1 MPDATLTLSK
11 DGVTGG
17 SVTTPAAT
25 VPVADILS
33 ASYGNLSKETASQAI
48 ATLRQALASAAR
60 YKGFARYLTGTDQ
73 TVELKNDDL
82 TLQISS
88 HGGMISSAIL
98 NHYNRYDSTAVD
110 LMVKN
115 VDSYSFTL
123 QTPTQR
129 FLTSEFYFTPTEITD
144 STVTM
149 QLNLGDGATWALR
162 YSLPS
167 QGYTVRMEILQ
178 NGMQAIIPAS
188 TAEMD
193 FQWNQK
199 MARNEA
205 GKMFEERN
213 SALYYMFVNGDVE
226 NLKENSSQAKEV
238 KERIKWIGYKNQFFT
253 ALLVADQNF
262 TSAQFDSEVL
272 EHDPGYLKQMST
284 EATLEYNSSN
294 PTPAAFTFFFG
305 PNSYPLLS
313 DLQDELAPGQ
323 NLHLTNLI
331 PLGWALFR
339 WINTLIVIPVFDFL
353 GKYITN
359 YGIIILILT
368 IFIKIILFP
377 FTYKSYMSQAKMRVL
392 APEIKEINDKY
403 PGNENAMKRQQ
414 ETMALYSRAGASPF
428 SGCLPML
435 LQLPILIAMFNFFP
449 SAIELRGEPFLW
461 AKDLSAPDAIISWST
476 NIPLI
481 SSTFG
486 NHISLFCLLMTVVN
500 IIYTRINMQ
509 SQPGGN
515 SMPGMKWMM
524 YLMPVMFLVF
534 FNNYASGLSYYYFL
548 SLLITIAQT
557 FVFRKVVDEE
567 KVRATMKENAKK
579 PRKKSGF
586 MARLEEAQRKQQ
598 AMLREQEKQRA
609 KNRR

>member
-1 MPDATLTLSK
+1 MDKNTLTGVLLMGAVILGFMWLKKPSQEEIERQRELAEEQARQAQEAAENQPVLTIDSVSDLEKAQIAATVEQLGTLDTLTGARTLQMPDATLTLSK

-213 SALYYMFVNGDVE
+213 SALYYMVVNGDVE

-238 KERIKWIGYKNQFFT
+238 KERIK
-253 ALLVADQNF
+253 
-262 TSAQFDSEVL
+262 
-272 EHDPGYLKQMST
+272 
-284 EATLEYNSSN
+284 
-294 PTPAAFTFFFG
+294 
-305 PNSYPLLS
+305 
-313 DLQDELAPGQ
+313 
-323 NLHLTNLI
+323 
-331 PLGWALFR
+331 
-339 WINTLIVIPVFDFL
+339 
-353 GKYITN
+353 
-359 YGIIILILT
+359 
-368 IFIKIILFP
+368 
-377 FTYKSYMSQAKMRVL
+377 
-392 APEIKEINDKY
+392 
-403 PGNENAMKRQQ
+403 
-414 ETMALYSRAGASPF
+414 
-428 SGCLPML
+428 
-435 LQLPILIAMFNFFP
+435 
-449 SAIELRGEPFLW
+449 
-461 AKDLSAPDAIISWST
+461 
-476 NIPLI
+476 
-481 SSTFG
+481 
-486 NHISLFCLLMTVVN
+486 
-500 IIYTRINMQ
+500 
-509 SQPGGN
+509 
-515 SMPGMKWMM
+515 
-524 YLMPVMFLVF
+524 
-534 FNNYASGLSYYYFL
+534 
-548 SLLITIAQT
+548 
-557 FVFRKVVDEE
+557 
-567 KVRATMKENAKK
+567 
-579 PRKKSGF
+579 
-586 MARLEEAQRKQQ
+586 
-598 AMLREQEKQRA
+598 
-609 KNRR
+609 

>member
-1 MPDATLTLSK
+1 MDKNTLTGVLLMGAVILGFMWLNKPSQEEIERQRELAEEQARQAQKAAENQPVLTIDSVSDMEKAQIAATVEQLGTLDTLTGARTLQMPDAILTLSK

-33 ASYGNLSKETASQAI
+33 ASYGHLSKETASQAI

-60 YKGFARYLTGTDQ
+60 YKGFARYLTGTDR

-238 KERIKWIGYKNQFFT
+238 KERVKWIGYKNQFFT

-294 PTPAAFTFFFG
+294 PAPAAFTFFFG

-313 DLQDELAPGQ
+313 DLQE
-323 NLHLTNLI
+323 
-331 PLGWALFR
+331 
-339 WINTLIVIPVFDFL
+339 
-353 GKYITN
+353 
-359 YGIIILILT
+359 
-368 IFIKIILFP
+368 
-377 FTYKSYMSQAKMRVL
+377 
-392 APEIKEINDKY
+392 
-403 PGNENAMKRQQ
+403 
-414 ETMALYSRAGASPF
+414 
-428 SGCLPML
+428 
-435 LQLPILIAMFNFFP
+435 
-449 SAIELRGEPFLW
+449 
-461 AKDLSAPDAIISWST
+461 
-476 NIPLI
+476 
-481 SSTFG
+481 
-486 NHISLFCLLMTVVN
+486 
-500 IIYTRINMQ
+500 
-509 SQPGGN
+509 
-515 SMPGMKWMM
+515 
-524 YLMPVMFLVF
+524 
-534 FNNYASGLSYYYFL
+534 
-548 SLLITIAQT
+548 
-557 FVFRKVVDEE
+557 
-567 KVRATMKENAKK
+567 
-579 PRKKSGF
+579 
-586 MARLEEAQRKQQ
+586 
-598 AMLREQEKQRA
+598 
-609 KNRR
+609 